1 MKIFFIKILNFLQK
15 INLFLA
21 VPIVFLIKIYQK
33 TFSPD
38 HSFLKFKFPNGYCKF
53 YPTCSE
59 YSKKSFEK
67 FGIFGGFPLSVWRV
81 LRCNPW
87 KKDYSID
94 NVPKSWDEIRKEKEK
109 INTKNKIKT

>member
-1 MKIFFIKILNFLQK
+1 MKKFFIKILNFLQK

-21 VPIVFLIKIYQK
+21 VPVVFLIKIYQK

-38 HSFLKFKFPNGYCKF
+38 HGFLRTKFPNGYCKF

-67 FGIFGGFPLSVWRV
+67 FGLLGGFPLSIWRV
-81 LRCNPW
+81 FRCNPF
-87 KKDYSID
+87 KKDYSVD
-94 NVPKSWDEIRKEKEK
+94 NVPEKFLNSKDKSKK
-109 INTKNKIKT
+109 